1 MPRGDMTISECTA
14 PDTKTAPTSPDWD
27 EAFLR
32 VESYLRAHGLES
44 RVLINQITSEIIRE
58 ALALVFDGRTG
69 APVTLALQL
78 THQRIGE
85 WYARTGQEIDWTN
98 ERMRAQGRLA
108 LVNAD
113 LPGRWPNAFL
123 SPDPVPADLAAA
135 IASFQLLPAP
145 ELYLSAMP
153 PAPLEF
159 GFHEPGDHFDLSRR
173 MWLPARTLVSWLLI
187 FGVFGMAWAAS
198 H

>member
-1 MPRGDMTISECTA
+1 MTA
-14 PDTKTAPTSPDWD
+14 PQCNFSDAQAVTADPAWD

-32 VESYLRAHGLES
+32 IGSYLRAHGLES
-44 RVLINQITSEIIRE
+44 RVLLNQATSEIIRE
-58 ALALVFDGRTG
+58 ALALVFNGHTG

-78 THQRIGE
+78 THQRIGD
-85 WYARTGQEIDWTN
+85 WYAQTGQGIDWTN

-108 LVNAD
+108 LINAD
-113 LPGRWPNAFL
+113 LPGRWPYSFL
-123 SPDPVPADLAAA
+123 SSDPVPADLATA

-145 ELYLSAMP
+145 ELYLSTMP

-187 FGVFGMAWAAS
+187 FGFFGMTWAAS